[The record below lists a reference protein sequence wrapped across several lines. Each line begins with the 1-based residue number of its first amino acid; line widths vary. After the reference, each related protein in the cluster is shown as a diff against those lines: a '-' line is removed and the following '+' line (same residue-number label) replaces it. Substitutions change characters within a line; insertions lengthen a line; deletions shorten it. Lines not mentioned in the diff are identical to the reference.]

1 MKEKIIFLTSV
12 VVLSFCASSSFA
24 QEKYPN
30 RPIDFICT
38 WGVGG
43 GADQMARMLGGLLE
57 KILGVPFPVSN
68 KPGASGNT
76 GIIDLLA
83 AKADGYTIAVYI
95 ASTLNTV
102 AAGTSR
108 HKIEDLEWITR
119 TQKCSSFLFVRN
131 DSPFKT
137 IHDLLNYAKQN
148 PGKLKVGTE
157 GFNSVD
163 DITIRYLGTKG
174 YKMTVV
180 PQPSPGERYAATLGG
195 HQEVLYEQAGDIKQF
210 LDAGQLRPLIV
221 FSDKRHPAFPD
232 VPCSVELGFDVK
244 LPQFRSVVAKK
255 GVPSDRVRILADAI
269 KKAMG
274 TAEWKNFEKEQYVDP
289 DSYMGPDEFP
299 NWVKQEYETMKKF
312 MIELGMVKG

>member
-1 MKEKIIFLTSV
+1 MRRKAVF
-12 VVLSFCASSSFA
+12 VLMVTILSICVCQAFG

-76 GIIDLLA
+76 GIVDLLA
-83 AKADGYTIAVYI
+83 GKADGYTIAVYI

-108 HKIEDLEWITR
+108 HKVTDLEWITR
-119 TQKCSSFLFVRN
+119 TQKCSSFLFVRS

-137 IHDLLNYAKQN
+137 IQDLLQYAKEN

-163 DITIRYLGTKG
+163 DITIRYLGSKG

-195 HQEVLYEQAGDIKQF
+195 HQEVLYEQAGDIRQF
-210 LDAGQLRPLIV
+210 LEAGQLKPLIV

-244 LPQFRSVVAKK
+244 LPQFRSIVAKK
-255 GVPSDRVRILADAI
+255 GVPSERIRILADAI
-269 KKAMG
+269 RKAMD
-274 TAEWKNFEKEQYVDP
+274 TPEWKNFEKEQYVDP

-299 NWVKQEYETMKKF
+299 KWVESELQTMRKL
-312 MIELGMVKG
+312 MVELGMLK

>member
-1 MKEKIIFLTSV
+1 MKRKVLSILVLGFLTMGV
-12 VVLSFCASSSFA
+12 WQAA
-24 QEKYPN
+24 GQEKYPS
-30 RPIDFICT
+30 RPVDFICT

-76 GIIDLLA
+76 GIVDLMA

-119 TQKCSSFLFVRN
+119 TQKCSSFLFVRS

-137 IHDLLNYAKQN
+137 IHDLLNYAKEN

-163 DITIRYLGTKG
+163 DITIRYLGSKG

-255 GVPSDRVRILADAI
+255 GVPPDRIRILADAI
-269 KKAMG
+269 KKAMD
-274 TAEWKNFEKEQYVDP
+274 TPEWKKFEQEQYVDP

-299 NWVKQEYETMKKF
+299 KWVKSEYETMRKL
-312 MIELGMVKG
+312 MVELGMLK